1 VVEFPF
7 STITIHNGNPDRSLV
22 LFFGFIG
29 VVLCSPCLYLKNR
42 EEEMADSIY
51 LRMNECI
58 DMLKDLDMA
67 VESSKRASAGTHG
80 WKL

>member
-1 VVEFPF
+1 
-7 STITIHNGNPDRSLV
+7 
-22 LFFGFIG
+22 
-29 VVLCSPCLYLKNR
+29 
-42 EEEMADSIY
+42 MADSIY

-58 DMLKDLDMA
+58 DMLKDLDMT